1 MNLSLTAKLIY
12 SILLER
18 AFLSKKNG
26 WIDEQG
32 QIYVIFP
39 IANIAE
45 TIHKGITVVKD
56 SLKELETAGLIE
68 RKRNY
73 SAPNAIYVKLPN
85 SRETGPGTAGKAAIT
100 EPEKRPCN
108 SRKTGKSTAGKAAPS
123 NKNIVTRDSN
133 KPLPT
138 KSSKQFSPPTLEDV
152 KNCFFEKGG
161 TSVQA
166 ERFYSYYESNGWKV
180 GRNPM
185 QNWKAAVAGWLAR
198 DKEYQFSREKSE
210 QRERKFEAL
219 T

>member
-85 SRETGPGTAGKAAIT
+85 SRETGPGTAGKAA
-100 EPEKRPCN
+100 
-108 SRKTGKSTAGKAAPS
+108 
-123 NKNIVTRDSN
+123 
-133 KPLPT
+133 L
-138 KSSKQFSPPTLEDV
+138 
-152 KNCFFEKGG
+152 
-161 TSVQA
+161 
-166 ERFYSYYESNGWKV
+166 
-180 GRNPM
+180 
-185 QNWKAAVAGWLAR
+185 
-198 DKEYQFSREKSE
+198 
-210 QRERKFEAL
+210 
-219 T
+219 

>member
-85 SRETGPGTAGKAAIT
+85 SRETGPG
-100 EPEKRPCN
+100 
-108 SRKTGKSTAGKAAPS
+108 TAGKAAPS

-210 QRERKFEAL
+210 QRERKFEVL